1 MQYKS
6 MRIALEWFMQLSF
19 NPNWREKVTNAK
31 HFSTVLCITFTRTPN
46 FFHVDLNYS
55 LVYFHFN
62 LKDFLYNIYYKKFLL
77 LTNSQCFSW
86 TILIF
91 PLFLRYNFVRHRVL
105 GWGLSCM
112 RLLFFF
118 FPQHFEY
125 VIPLPSGL
133 YGLW

>member
-31 HFSTVLCITFTRTPN
+31 YISTVLCITFTSTPN

-91 PLFLRYNFVRHRVL
+91 PLFL
-105 GWGLSCM
+105 GIILSDIGFLVEVSLACTC
-112 RLLFFF
+112 FFF

-133 YGLW
+133 HGLW